1 MAENSKE
8 ELEKLAKEK
17 AEQAKKAANEAVDK
31 IKDISADDAKEFAKE
46 KADQA
51 KQAAQEAAENLKN
64 MSADDAK
71 KMAQEK
77 IESMK
82 SLDNA
87 AKMKY
92 GGIALLVVLVLMF
105 IFSGSSYPDEFILP
119 KVSKDGMVATDF
131 SVENEE
137 EIEVFGHKGIQLV
150 LNVTYEAKDGRVLC
164 QYDFLRRGKDEVEE
178 DQLDA
183 LWDEKQCKNL
193 SYRNGEVQN
202 PHVVSSAE
210 VVRTITFGKTK
221 FAKWKAKH

>member
-178 DQLDA
+178 DQLDV
-183 LWDEKQCKNL
+183 LWNEKQCENL
-193 SYRNGEVQN
+193 SYRNGKVTN
-202 PHVVSSAE
+202 AHVVSSAKAI
-210 VVRTITFGKTK
+210 RTITFGKTE